1 MTNTLLPLETM
12 PLTVLCLCSS
22 HGFFVIKIM
31 NGHIYLY
38 TMTIYINL
46 PVIDLEYICFCSI
59 LIYRIIYIQIVPLLR
74 GFRVTRSLVVCVCF
88 VDCCVS
94 FFFWLLCCLS
104 LIYGFW
110 LPHWY
115 LSNSSCSVYQE
126 MCIYP
131 RISTMYCGIQV
142 ILKYFVVFG
151 HMTQNYYG
159 ITFVFCMP
167 VD

>member
-1 MTNTLLPLETM
+1 MTNTCLPLETM

-74 GFRVTRSLVVCVCF
+74 GFCVTRSLVVCVCF
-88 VDCCVS
+88 VDCCPFSLGHCVVCPS
-94 FFFWLLCCLS
+94 IYAFSLPLWCLQTHIRNWV
-104 LIYGFW
+104 LHFH
-110 LPHWY
+110 LVEDT
-115 LSNSSCSVYQE
+115 N
-126 MCIYP
+126 
-131 RISTMYCGIQV
+131 
-142 ILKYFVVFG
+142 
-151 HMTQNYYG
+151 
-159 ITFVFCMP
+159 
-167 VD
+167 